1 MLLIDL
7 RSGYNHF
14 RLHPAMRDYFV
25 VSLKLT
31 AGTLRSILCL
41 VLPFGWSRGG
51 YWFSRLVFRFWTT
64 VKSRFGYRILSY
76 VDDYLICPF
85 HREGVDKDG
94 LPTSLSPS
102 GQAVV
107 APWANATSEER
118 VMGVM
123 GLKYSS
129 I

>member
-31 AGTLRSILCL
+31 AGTLRYILCL

-51 YWFSRLVFRFWTT
+51 YWFWRLVSRFWRTF
-64 VKSRFGYRILSY
+64 KSRFGYRVLSY
-76 VDDYLICPF
+76 VDDYLICPSTGRASIKMDF
-85 HREGVDKDG
+85 LRASARLDKLLLRYG
-94 LPTSLSPS
+94 LTRHPKN
-102 GQAVV
+102 G
-107 APWANATSEER
+107 
-118 VMGVM
+118 
-123 GLKYSS
+123 
-129 I
+129 